1 MTLSTRGRKG
11 KNEKTIQVA
20 TNDPLNSTFKLSL
33 AGEVIPV
40 MTFTPPTVFLK
51 GTVGENISQVVTA
64 VPTTEKPLTI
74 LRTNT
79 LKQGNFRYSMHKL
92 EIDGKTE
99 YQFFIENTNTST
111 GSYMDKLL
119 IFTDNTEVNP
129 IVFIVR
135 GDIQPAG
142 SNQTTSEKAPSTP
155 RSE

>member
-1 MTLSTRGRKG
+1 MKLSTRGRRG
-11 KNEKTIQVA
+11 KNDKSIRVE
-20 TNDPLNSTFKLSL
+20 TNDPLNSTFNLNL
-33 AGEVIPV
+33 AVEVIPV

-79 LKQGNFRYSMHKL
+79 LKQGNFSYSMHKS
-92 EIDGKTE
+92 EIEGKIE

-119 IFTDNTEVNP
+119 IFTDNTEINP

-135 GDIQPAG
+135 GDIQPDG
-142 SNQTTSEKAPSTP
+142 SNQIISEKAPTTP